1 LVIYPALLIRLSFKK
16 LDKMELVTPSIGLV
30 FWTAVAFVCLLILL
44 RKFAWKPILGAIH
57 DREQSIDEALN
68 KAELA
73 KQEMAR
79 LTAQNQ
85 DLMQQA
91 RAERDEILKE
101 AKILKDSILN
111 EAKKQAQVEGAKL
124 IEKAKIEIEN
134 QKKVALA
141 EVKDQVSTLSLEIAE
156 RVLRNQLDDKTKQ
169 EALVANLL
177 KDVELN

>member
-1 LVIYPALLIRLSFKK
+1 
-16 LDKMELVTPSIGLV
+16 MELVTPSIGLV
-30 FWTAVAFVCLLILL
+30 FWTALAFICLLILL

-57 DREQSIDEALN
+57 EREQFIDDALN

-79 LTAQNQ
+79 LTSQNEE
-85 DLMQQA
+85 LMKQA

-101 AKILKDSILN
+101 AKILKDSIVN
-111 EAKKQAQVEGAKL
+111 EAKTSAQTEGAKL
-124 IEKAKIEIEN
+124 IEKARIEIEN

-141 EVKDQVSTLSLEIAE
+141 ELKGQVSALSLEIAE
-156 RVLRNQLDDKTKQ
+156 RVLRNQLDDKAKQ
-169 EALVANLL
+169 QDLVNSLL

>member
-1 LVIYPALLIRLSFKK
+1 M
-16 LDKMELVTPSIGLV
+16 DLVTPSIGLV
-30 FWTAVAFVCLLILL
+30 FWTALAFICLLILL

-57 DREQSIDEALN
+57 EREQFIDDALN

-79 LTAQNQ
+79 LTSQNEE
-85 DLMQQA
+85 LMKQA

-101 AKILKDSILN
+101 AKILKDSIVN
-111 EAKKQAQVEGAKL
+111 EAKTSAQTEGAKL
-124 IEKAKIEIEN
+124 IEKARIEIEN

-141 EVKDQVSTLSLEIAE
+141 ELKGQVSALSLEIAE
-156 RVLRNQLDDKTKQ
+156 RVLRNQLDDKAKQ
-169 EALVANLL
+169 QDLVNSLL

>member
-1 LVIYPALLIRLSFKK
+1 MDLLVP
-16 LDKMELVTPSIGLV
+16 EIGLLV
-30 FWTAVAFVCLLILL
+30 WNSIAFLLLL
-44 RKFAWKPILGAIH
+44 FLLAKFAWKPIMKAIH
-57 DREQSIDEALN
+57 EREQSIDDALN

-79 LTAQNQ
+79 LTSQNQ

-101 AKILKDSILN
+101 AKTLKDSILN
-111 EAKKQAQVEGAKL
+111 EAKKQAQVEGSKL

-156 RVLRNQLDDKTKQ
+156 RVLRTQLDDKTKQ

>member
-1 LVIYPALLIRLSFKK
+1 
-16 LDKMELVTPSIGLV
+16 MELVTPSIGLV
-30 FWTAVAFVCLLILL
+30 FWTALAFICLLILL

-57 DREQSIDEALN
+57 EREQFIDDALN

-79 LTAQNQ
+79 LTSQNEE
-85 DLMQQA
+85 LMKQA

-101 AKILKDSILN
+101 AKILKDSIVN
-111 EAKKQAQVEGAKL
+111 EAKTSAQTEGAKL
-124 IEKAKIEIEN
+124 IEKARVEIEN

-141 EVKDQVSTLSLEIAE
+141 ELKGQVSALSLEIAE
-156 RVLRNQLDDKTKQ
+156 RVLRSQLDDKAKQ
-169 EALVANLL
+169 QDLVNSLL

>member
-1 LVIYPALLIRLSFKK
+1 MDQLFEGLLNYHLGFVVWAL
-16 LDKMELVTPSIGLV
+16 
-30 FWTAVAFVCLLILL
+30 VAFVILFILL
-44 RKFAWKPILGAIH
+44 KTLAWKPIMNAIH
-57 DREQSIDEALN
+57 DREQSIDDALN

-73 KQEMAR
+73 KQEMVR

-91 RAERDEILKE
+91 RAERDEILRD
-101 AKILKDSILN
+101 AKTLKDSILN

-134 QKKVALA
+134 QKKAALA
-141 EVKDQVSTLSLEIAE
+141 EVKTQVSTLSLEIAE
-156 RVLRNQLDDKTKQ
+156 RVLRNQLDDKAKQ
-169 EALVANLL
+169 EALVSNLL